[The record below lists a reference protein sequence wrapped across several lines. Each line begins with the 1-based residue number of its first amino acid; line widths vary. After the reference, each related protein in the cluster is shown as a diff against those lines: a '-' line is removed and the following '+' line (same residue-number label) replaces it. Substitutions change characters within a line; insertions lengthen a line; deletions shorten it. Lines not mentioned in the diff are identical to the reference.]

1 VVISPAVSN
10 PKRERRSQ
18 RRLTMRLPVT
28 IKARQGKLQTTGYTR
43 DLSSSGLFLY
53 TESQFSEGS
62 ELEMVLLL
70 PPELTGGERQ
80 WVCCRASVVRV
91 QDSEEGGEFGVA
103 ASIRRMDVLPEIPG

>member
-1 VVISPAVSN
+1 
-10 PKRERRSQ
+10 
-18 RRLTMRLPVT
+18 MRLPVT
-28 IKARQGKLQTTGYTR
+28 IKARPGKVQTTGFTR
-43 DLSSSGLFLY
+43 DLSANGLFLY

-70 PPELTGGERQ
+70 PPELTRGERQ

-103 ASIRRMDVLPEIPG
+103 ATIRQMDVLPEIPG